1 MATTSASGAKFSI
14 TSASRARRSRLPGR
28 PLLPCELR
36 RLRAPRGRAY
46 SPPPLRSVSCFPPVR
61 GGRAP
66 RSPST
71 IGAGAGGLN
80 NRGFSTIARAIC
92 CATRRVRWCPPW
104 TLECRQLHLAG
115 SGVTRRERRARLPPG
130 RQARPLARSWW
141 SAPRFRE
148 HLQRKSKMKARCD
161 RGSLSS
167 QSFVRA
173 GGNPCVFESG
183 CYAG

>member
-14 TSASRARRSRLPGR
+14 TSARCAWRSRLPGR

-46 SPPPLRSVSCFPPVR
+46 SPPPRRSVSCFPPVR

-66 RSPST
+66 QSPST
-71 IGAGAGGLN
+71 IGAGAGRIEQSRILHH
-80 NRGFSTIARAIC
+80 RARHLL
-92 CATRRVRWCPPW
+92 RRDGCGGDR

-130 RQARPLARSWW
+130 RQARPLARSRW

-161 RGSLSS
+161 RGSLSRP
-167 QSFVRA
+167 VICPR
-173 GGNPCVFESG
+173 GR
-183 CYAG
+183 